1 MPQPTPSTPPTQT
14 HARPVAILAPW
25 RAPALPPPAL
35 LTTCPA
41 DRHPLCHLPQ
51 ASAQAG
57 EQAREAREQAAQMK
71 LVVEAAQRE
80 AATAQGY
87 AQSMRELADEAKQQA
102 QVQAQAQALAAA
114 QKEAEASRRSSVG
127 VAGEVEA
134 VLERVAGATLERV
147 ASECERRAEYERA
160 IVEHENGENGE
171 TPRGQ
176 EGAGVSRDPA
186 AGVLSTRAVGEGGGG

>member
-1 MPQPTPSTPPTQT
+1 
-14 HARPVAILAPW
+14 
-25 RAPALPPPAL
+25 
-35 LTTCPA
+35 
-41 DRHPLCHLPQ
+41 
-51 ASAQAG
+51 
-57 EQAREAREQAAQMK
+57 MK

-87 AQSMRELADEAKQQA
+87 AQSMRELADDARQQA
-102 QVQAQAQALAAA
+102 QAQMQAQAQALAAA